1 MAFASG
7 PISYQRF
14 YLSSRLAG
22 HLTDAMLSAITARAM
37 GRSGVLSDDTQIGW
51 IGPRHVLDTEITGEA
66 IAFGS
71 FLHLGLR
78 VDRLR
83 VPSNILK
90 AYIRQEEDAIKASSG
105 REFLSKGERKK
116 AREAAL
122 LRAEQEARDG
132 SFRRMNAYPVLLDLA
147 SKRAFLAAGST
158 GVGDKFVKL
167 CNDTFGHSPEPA
179 TPETVAR
186 RIMAGAKNP
195 AAIDHVAAMRLVKP
209 PDGFDSDRAGGS
221 FSGGDLSFLG
231 KELLTWVWH
240 QSDADEGR
248 LAVSTGD
255 EVSVMLD
262 KTLRLKCDFGM
273 TGAVTISADG
283 PTGLPEARAALA
295 VGKQP
300 VKAGVILGARSGE
313 FRFTLDATR
322 FVLSGLTLPEE
333 TSEQDARARLEA
345 RFELIGESA
354 DLLDALF
361 QAFIEVRIA
370 ADWSKKH
377 RELSR
382 WAAADSE
389 PRAQAR
395 GQLSAGARAG

>member
-1 MAFASG
+1 MAFVSG
-7 PISYQRF
+7 PVSYQRF
-14 YLSSRLAG
+14 FLSSRLAG
-22 HLTDAMLSAITARAM
+22 HLTEAMHNAITARAF

-51 IGPRHVLDTEITGEA
+51 IGPRHVLDTEISGED

-83 VPSNILK
+83 IPSNILK
-90 AYIRQEEDAIKASSG
+90 AYIRQEEDAVKANTG

-132 SFRRMNAYPVLLDLA
+132 SFRRTSAYPVLIDLA
-147 SKRAFLAAGST
+147 NKRAFLASGST
-158 GVGDKFVKL
+158 GLADKFIKL

-179 TPETVAR
+179 TPESVAR
-186 RIMAGAKNP
+186 RIKAGSRNP
-195 AAIDHVAAMRLVKP
+195 AAIDHVTAMRLVKP
-209 PDGFDSDRAGGS
+209 PDGFDADRAGGS

-231 KELLTWVWH
+231 KEMLTWIWH
-240 QSDADEGR
+240 QSDANEGR

-255 EVSVMLD
+255 EVSVMID
-262 KTLRLKCDFGM
+262 KSLRLKCDFGM

-295 VGKQP
+295 IGKQP
-300 VKAGVILGARSGE
+300 VKAGIILGARSGE
-313 FRFTLDATR
+313 FRFALDATR
-322 FVLSGLTLPEE
+322 FVISGLTLPEE
-333 TSEQDARARLEA
+333 TGDQDPRARVEA

-354 DLLDALF
+354 DLLDALY
-361 QAFIEVRIA
+361 QAFLEVRIA
-370 ADWSKKH
+370 SDWSKKQ
-377 RELSR
+377 RELAR
-382 WAAADSE
+382 WAAGKAESDAAL
-389 PRAQAR
+389 RIAT
-395 GQLSAGARAG
+395 